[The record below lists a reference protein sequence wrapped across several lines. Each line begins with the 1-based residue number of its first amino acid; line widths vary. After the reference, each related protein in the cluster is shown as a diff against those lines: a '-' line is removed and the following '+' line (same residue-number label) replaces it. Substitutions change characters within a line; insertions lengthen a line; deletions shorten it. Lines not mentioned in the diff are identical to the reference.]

1 MTGQNDWQ
9 DESLTS
15 QVRAQ
20 AGHCLLTSRYFQP
33 WLVTTHQSLT
43 IVSIQECFTWY
54 YYCKM

>member
-9 DESLTS
+9 DKSLTS
-15 QVRAQ
+15 QVRVQ

-54 YYCKM
+54 